1 MSRHPLALQLALPIA
16 VACLALAGPTRART
30 LEAADGNFAPA
41 DWSVEAIV
49 SGTGS
54 VDAVVTLP
62 TGGNPDAYRDLTL
75 SLGTAPLDGVAAA
88 QLYTPLLWE
97 PTVDGPIEALSYSFD
112 FVALDGVPTRL
123 GLLIEQ
129 NGEYYAHVPA
139 DLAANTSWQAYG
151 GNQLT
156 AADFDPLI
164 PFQSGHP
171 DFGAGAPPLRFGVV
185 TGQFR
190 LFIDDQPGLHHGV
203 DNWQLT
209 LNPVHTL
216 SLADG
221 DFAEADWLV
230 LPQVNGVGSVD
241 AVATLPTGGNP
252 GAYRDLQMSLGTGY
266 FDGVAA
272 AQIYTL
278 ATWTRPW
285 TAPSPPS
292 TTASTSPLSTA
303 CPRAWGSSSS
313 RATSS
318 TPTCPIPWPR
328 TRTGRPSAATGSR
341 PPTSRPCCPSLSGQP
356 NFSIAGAPIRFGVAT
371 GQFATYI
378 DDQTSLHH
386 GVDNWQ
392 LTVNPPPVVLPLAD
406 GDFAESDWLVLTES
420 GGSSFLIAAGTEAAG
435 GNPGA
440 YRDLLM
446 SLGSSPGDAIVAGQ
460 LYLPFT
466 WDPDADGPLE
476 TLAFACDFAAFDG
489 NPTRLGALVE
499 QDGVLYAATL
509 ATEAGDTDWASF
521 SAGELRQ
528 ADFAPLLPFQ
538 SGEPDFSLAG
548 SPLRFGFATGQYAIN
563 AGGATSLHHGV
574 DNWQLVLNGEIVLTA
589 APAAGPASALRLLGN
604 YPNPFNPWTRID
616 FVTASAARVSLAIH
630 DLQGRR
636 VRRLLAAE
644 ARPAGPQSVIWD
656 GGDERGRP
664 LPSGVYFVRVVT
676 ADGEARGKLI
686 LLR

>member
-16 VACLALAGPTRART
+16 LACLALAAPSRART
-30 LEAADGNFAPA
+30 LAVTDGDFAPA
-41 DWSVEAIV
+41 DWSLEAIV

-54 VDAVVTLP
+54 VDAVATLP
-62 TGGNPDAYRDLTL
+62 AGGNPDAYRDLQM
-75 SLGTAPLDGVAAA
+75 SLGTHPLDGVAAA
-88 QLYTPLLWE
+88 QVYTPLLWD
-97 PTVDGPIEALSYSFD
+97 PAADGPIETLSYSFD

-123 GLLIEQ
+123 GLLVEQ

-139 DLAANTSWQAYG
+139 DLAANTSWQAYAG
-151 GNQLT
+151 DQLT
-156 AADFDPLI
+156 AVDFDPLI

-190 LFIDDQPGLHHGV
+190 LFIDDEPGLHHGV
-203 DNWQLT
+203 DSWQLT
-209 LNPVHTL
+209 LNPMHTL

-241 AVATLPTGGNP
+241 AVATLPAGGNP
-252 GAYRDLQMSLGTGY
+252 GAYRDLQMSLGTGS

-278 ATWTRPW
+278 ATWDPAVDGSIGAIHCSVDFAAFDGVPTRLGFVIEQGDALYAHVPDPLAANTDW
-285 TAPSPPS
+285 QTFSGRWLQAADFPPLLPF
-292 TTASTSPLSTA
+292 A
-303 CPRAWGSSSS
+303 
-313 RATSS
+313 
-318 TPTCPIPWPR
+318 
-328 TRTGRPSAATGSR
+328 
-341 PPTSRPCCPSLSGQP
+341 SGQP
-356 NFSIAGAPIRFGVAT
+356 DFSIAGAPIRFGVAT
-371 GQFATYI
+371 GQFALYI

-392 LTVNPPPVVLPLAD
+392 LTVNPPPAVLPLAD

-420 GGSSFLIAAGTEAAG
+420 GGSSLLIAAGTEAAG

-466 WDPDADGPLE
+466 WDPAADGPLE

-509 ATEAGDTDWASF
+509 ATGATNTDWAPF

-589 APAAGPASALRLLGN
+589 APAAGPASALCLLGN

-616 FVTASAARVSLAIH
+616 FVTAGATRVSLAIH

-644 ARPAGPQSVIWD
+644 MRPAGPQSVIWD